1 MLDPVKAWPEERRA
15 ELATAAVYGTVLVLA
30 AVAVIDADNVSSGLG
45 WELMVGVGAATWIAH
60 LYAEVVGEHLRR
72 GSTLE
77 RHEITQS
84 MVDGLPIILAA
95 LAPAVVLLLGR
106 LEVLDPQVA
115 VWVAFAVGFLQLLGL
130 GAVIGAAVPA
140 SGATPWRFAAVTGL
154 VGLAVVVLKLLL
166 GH

>member
-1 MLDPVKAWPEERRA
+1 
-15 ELATAAVYGTVLVLA
+15 
-30 AVAVIDADNVSSGLG
+30 
-45 WELMVGVGAATWIAH
+45 
-60 LYAEVVGEHLRR
+60 
-72 GSTLE
+72 
-77 RHEITQS
+77 

>member
-1 MLDPVKAWPEERRA
+1 MLDPVKAWPVERRA
-15 ELATAAVYGTVLVLA
+15 ELASAAVYGTVLVLA
-30 AVAVIDADNVSSGLG
+30 TLAVIDADNVSSGLG
-45 WELMVGVGAATWIAH
+45 WEIMAGVGAATWIAH
-60 LYAEVVGEHLRR
+60 IYAEVVGEHLRR

-106 LEVLDPQVA
+106 LEVLDAEVA
-115 VWVAFAVGFLQLLGL
+115 VWMAFAVGFLQLLGV
-130 GAVIGAAVPA
+130 GAVIGAAA
-140 SGATPWRFAAVTGL
+140 QSSGATPWRFAALTGL
-154 VGLAVVVLKLLL
+154 VGLAVVVLKLFL